1 MRSGI
6 AILLCAI
13 MIFALTNLPAYSSGE
28 SDLAPDDAIKGDYVL
43 APDDVI
49 EINIWGEPDLSKR
62 QIQINKEGNI
72 TVPFVN
78 SIIKAAGL
86 TQQELAFKIADEY
99 TNADILIDP
108 KVDVNVVVRHRKKVW
123 VSGQVQKP
131 GVVFFQE
138 GDTIASAIAE
148 AGSYTPQARL
158 EAAELTRRGIEKP
171 IPIDLKKLYM
181 NGDLTQNYV
190 LQDGDQIHIPE
201 DNFNRYYVLGEVMK
215 PGLYFLRDNATV
227 LSAVMQAGG
236 PTPRGTMKGVTLVRG
251 DVNEAEKWTVDLNKI
266 AQGDLTQDVALEPG
280 DVIYVS
286 ETSKPDW
293 GKISQILNAITSL
306 GVIRRYGIF

>member
-108 KVDVNVVVRHRKKVW
+108 KVDVNVVVRHRMKVW

-181 NGDLTQNYV
+181 NGDLTQN
-190 LQDGDQIHIPE
+190 
-201 DNFNRYYVLGEVMK
+201 
-215 PGLYFLRDNATV
+215 
-227 LSAVMQAGG
+227 
-236 PTPRGTMKGVTLVRG
+236 
-251 DVNEAEKWTVDLNKI
+251 
-266 AQGDLTQDVALEPG
+266 
-280 DVIYVS
+280 
-286 ETSKPDW
+286 
-293 GKISQILNAITSL
+293 
-306 GVIRRYGIF
+306 